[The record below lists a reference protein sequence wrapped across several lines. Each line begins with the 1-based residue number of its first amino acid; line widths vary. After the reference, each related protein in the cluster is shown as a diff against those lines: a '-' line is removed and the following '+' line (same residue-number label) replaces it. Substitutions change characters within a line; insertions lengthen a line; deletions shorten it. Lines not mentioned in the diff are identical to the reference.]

1 MFQETMIN
9 SPEEIVEMTNQG
21 EDETGKV
28 MEELKLLMNKETMVC
43 KRIGFLSI

>member
-1 MFQETMIN
+1 MFQETKIN

-43 KRIGFLSI
+43 KRIVFLSI